1 MDVISAYSTDG
12 RIAAYAL
19 TVLDDDRHVI
29 PPYDAL
35 VLARRGLAEQAPRVL
50 ESFRG
55 LEARIDAPTMR
66 ELNRQV
72 DELGR
77 SPREVARAFAA
88 TLPP

>member
-1 MDVISAYSTDG
+1 
-12 RIAAYAL
+12 
-19 TVLDDDRHVI
+19 VI

-35 VLARRGLAEQAPRVL
+35 VLARSGLAGQAPAVL
-50 ESFRG
+50 ASFRG
-55 LEARIDAPTMR
+55 LEQRIPALTMR

-88 TLPP
+88 TLLP